1 MTKKEK
7 AAEAANPQHSE
18 CKDSKNICI
27 RATIKALFRSGKK
40 FTAKKINQL
49 THSNDAR
56 KQISE
61 LRRAGW
67 DIQDIRRSD
76 NSKLY
81 WLVEDD
87 RQGVLNFK
95 GECL

>member
-1 MTKKEK
+1 MKKKEK
-7 AAEAANPQHSE
+7 ATEAAPHTNRG
-18 CKDSKNICI
+18 KDSKNICI

-40 FTAKKINQL
+40 FTARKINQL
-49 THSNDAR
+49 TRSNDAR

-67 DIQDIRRSD
+67 DIRDIRQSD

-81 WLVEDD
+81 WLAEDD
-87 RQGVLNFK
+87 RQGMFNFQ
-95 GECL
+95 E